1 MKPSSASQVIC
12 AACGHPNR
20 PTAMFCIGC
29 AGRLPGFVATG
40 PSALET
46 ARVLRPRHGAPMQSH
61 APSPVLP
68 SETGSFWLRLGLL
81 VLAMV
86 IAFVGWYVYV
96 TRRATGPELPVA
108 AEAPAPSSFPSTSPS
123 PPSANAPIAPPAA
136 PSPPAAATEGTGRPR
151 RDASV
156 QAAAEFYRALS
167 EADGAAAAALVI
179 PEKRGRGP
187 FQEDRISSFYGSFRE
202 RLAVRSI
209 RAVDDHNVVVK
220 YRYRATR
227 TKCEG
232 TALVETVSIRQQTL
246 IRSIRANC

>member
-1 MKPSSASQVIC
+1 
-12 AACGHPNR
+12 
-20 PTAMFCIGC
+20 
-29 AGRLPGFVATG
+29 
-40 PSALET
+40 
-46 ARVLRPRHGAPMQSH
+46 MQSH

-136 PSPPAAATEGTGRPR
+136 PSPPAAATESTGRPR